1 LPADSSSTALAEA
14 FRSVSG
20 AAEGTVGVDISYD
33 LIRQFSK
40 QLYTNPRKAV
50 EELVCNSYDAG
61 ATECFVRIP
70 YIGGAPL
77 AVLDNGTGMDLNGL
91 QDLWHVAVSPKSRD
105 DPVERIA
112 NKRFQIG
119 KFGVGKLAA
128 FALGGRLTHVTSRV
142 GVTRV
147 VSVGQAQLQ
156 DQGAG
161 VVPRFEVFRLRDTD
175 ARTILTPALAGLPLP
190 WEKGW
195 GTWTLAIV
203 DEIEDSNLAR
213 SLKVGYLRKM
223 ISHALPISANFRTFL
238 DGEIVPRREI
248 DPAHIVT
255 ECDVVDVS
263 FRRRLAEALKYY
275 WQGRLELEDPALV
288 PRELFEVRLI
298 EMPDPQDVSHILPA
312 IEVPK
317 LGKVQ
322 GTAIMADQTLT
333 TDRLAERGY
342 SENGFAIYVHGKQV
356 NPEDELFGVTQRT
369 HQYWRRFL
377 AVVEIPGLDRA
388 LLVQRNSVS
397 ESFDETLVAREL
409 LREMFNETRAKTEAI
424 EQSGEYVPRSFGA
437 RLRTLSPLLGPSALR
452 GLTRGGMPEGG
463 LEGVGVEYRSLGQ
476 SGPPV
481 TYDDATNTIA
491 INEEHPTIEALDDL
505 GEPARKL
512 RTVLGEVLAGTI
524 LSQGYL
530 KTRSVPPDVLA
541 DAFELTY
548 DALLGA
554 SGYLKDPVESH
565 VQEIEEASFEGGKR
579 FEDAVVRAFRDL
591 RLSTTRYGAADS
603 PDGIVEIPRAGT
615 SNLKVSVEA
624 KGSHG
629 IVTHAELSSATVDRH
644 RTEAGCTCAI
654 AIAREFQPRGIGDV
668 RSALER
674 EALRAGIPLL
684 TTEAL
689 ALILRMNAVR
699 PFTHDKLVTILT
711 TWKRPNEEV
720 EFIQTVWETLPD
732 PGLMRDILEAGY
744 AAQDADANNFP
755 EPGMILADNRIRAR
769 GLTREQLIH
778 VLEAIAITTEMLVIR
793 NTATHEFELLAHP
806 DTILASMQRSSPTD

>member
-1 LPADSSSTALAEA
+1 MPESSSSTALAEA
-14 FRSVSG
+14 FRLASV
-20 AAEGTVGVDISYD
+20 APEGTVGVDISYD

-70 YIGGAPL
+70 YAAAAPL
-77 AVLDNGTGMDLNGL
+77 AVLDNGTGMDFNGL
-91 QDLWHVAVSPKSRD
+91 QDLWHVALSPKMREGSGER
-105 DPVERIA
+105 VE
-112 NKRFQIG
+112 NNRFQIG

-128 FALGGRLTHVTSRV
+128 FALGGRLTHITSRN
-142 GVTRV
+142 GETRV
-147 VSVGQAQLQ
+147 VSVGQAQLH
-156 DQGAG
+156 DQGVG
-161 VVPRFEVFRLRDTD
+161 MVPRFDVFKLPDSE
-175 ARTILTPALAGLPLP
+175 ARAILTPALSGLPLP

-195 GTWTLAIV
+195 RTWTLAIV

-223 ISHALPISANFRTFL
+223 ISHALPVSANFRTFL

-248 DPAHIVT
+248 DPAHVVVKF
-255 ECDVVDVS
+255 DVVDVS

-275 WQGRLELEDPALV
+275 WQSRLELADSSLV
-288 PRELFEVRLI
+288 PRELFDVGLT
-298 EMPDPQDVSHILPA
+298 EMPDPQDVSRVLPA

-322 GTAIMADQTLT
+322 GTTIMADQTLT

-409 LREMFNETRAKTEAI
+409 LRELFNEARARTEVI
-424 EQSGEYVPRSFGA
+424 EESGEYVPKSYGA

-452 GLTRGGMPEGG
+452 GLTRGAMPEGG
-463 LEGVGVEYRSLGQ
+463 LESVQVEYRPLGE
-476 SGPPV
+476 SGLPV
-481 TYDDATNTIA
+481 VYDEATNTIA
-491 INEEHPTIEALDDL
+491 INEEHPTIVALDDL

-530 KTRSVPPDVLA
+530 KTRSVSPDLLA
-541 DAFELTY
+541 EAFQLTY
-548 DALLGA
+548 DSLLGA
-554 SGYLKDPVESH
+554 SGYLKDPIESH
-565 VQEIEEASFEGGKR
+565 IQEIEDASFEGGKR

-591 RLSTTRYGAADS
+591 RLSATRFGEADA

-615 SNLKVSVEA
+615 TNLKVSVEA
-624 KGSHG
+624 KGAHG
-629 IVTHAELSSATVDRH
+629 VVTHAELSSATVDRH
-644 RTEAGCTCAI
+644 RAEAGCTNAI
-654 AIAREFQPRGIGDV
+654 AIAREFQTRGIDGGA
-668 RSALER
+668 SALER
-674 EALRAGIPLL
+674 EAVREGIPLL

-689 ALILRMNAVR
+689 ALILRKNGAR

-711 TWKRPNEEV
+711 TWKRPGEELA
-720 EFIQTVWETLPD
+720 FIQTVWETLPD

-744 AAQDADANNFP
+744 AAQDADAHNFP
-755 EPGMILADNRIRAR
+755 DPGMVLADDRIRAR

-778 VLEAIAITTEMLVIR
+778 VLEAIAVTTQMLVIR
-793 NTATHEFELLAHP
+793 NSATHEFELLAHP
-806 DTILASMQRSSPTD
+806 DTILESMQRSSPHV